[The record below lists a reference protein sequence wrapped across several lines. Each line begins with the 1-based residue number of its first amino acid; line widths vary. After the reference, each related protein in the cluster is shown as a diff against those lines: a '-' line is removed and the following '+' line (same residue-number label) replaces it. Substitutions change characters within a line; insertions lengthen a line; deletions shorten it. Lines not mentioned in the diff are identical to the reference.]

1 MLVVTGD
8 DSIGE
13 TEPKHES
20 LGRQVNS
27 APHLIIHARL
37 ARRSFSNVSELS
49 KDHVLFTQ
57 NLNPVHCM
65 MRSNHH
71 FP

>member
-1 MLVVTGD
+1 MFVVTG

-20 LGRQVNS
+20 LGRQVYFAS
-27 APHLIIHARL
+27 HLIIHERL

-49 KDHVLFTQ
+49 KNHVSFI
-57 NLNPVHCM
+57 
-65 MRSNHH
+65 
-71 FP
+71 

>member
-1 MLVVTGD
+1 MFVVTGD
-8 DSIGE
+8 STGE

-27 APHLIIHARL
+27 APHLIIHERL

-49 KDHVLFTQ
+49 KNHVLFT
-57 NLNPVHCM
+57 
-65 MRSNHH
+65 
-71 FP
+71 

>member
-49 KDHVLFTQ
+49 KDHVLFT
-57 NLNPVHCM
+57 
-65 MRSNHH
+65 
-71 FP
+71 